1 MSIKDGGPLHPFQ
14 PLDSQGMPC
23 MAAEPGISIR
33 DHFAGCALIGSMATA
48 KGLGD
53 LAKSDRTE
61 LLDTAAGLLYEI
73 ADAMIRA
80 REASQ

>member
-33 DHFAGCALIGSMATA
+33 DYFAGLAM
-48 KGLGD
+48 LGW
-53 LAKSDRTE
+53 R
-61 LLDTAAGLLYEI
+61 DTSRIIDEDAADAYRM